1 MKSETRKRSIVKTLS
16 YRAIV
21 AAMLALLTYYFTG
34 NAGTTTIITV
44 IFNLGGT
51 AVYYGFERLWD
62 SINWGRRF

>member
-1 MKSETRKRSIVKTLS
+1 MKSETRKRSIVKTLT

-51 AVYYGFERLWD
+51 AVYYSFERLWD